1 MLFRKQSRRENTRE
15 QGAIIADRK
24 RELKRAPWALP
35 SAPGGAASRLGRGV
49 ALGARGRATGRTP
62 GSGRTHRRPQFHVVL
77 LSPLAHPCRA
87 PTGPC
92 VFLQRLNAVWVG
104 RGRGPQDGGSR
115 DTESDSAGCS
125 PLRTTLPAGRAGKRA
140 EPPSGCSGAQSA
152 GHPVVLHLPGVT
164 RPPHP
169 PGSPRRRLPKARA
182 RLLPQPLGHAA
193 SSGEQCPRTVA
204 PGGSSEPGEPRP
216 PPFGPRRSPAQGAPG
231 RRVQLHLQLL
241 RNVHLPRGSEK
252 KPVRIP
258 ASGDCVIP
266 GAGRR

>member
-1 MLFRKQSRRENTRE
+1 MRE

-24 RELKRAPWALP
+24 RELKRAPWALPSAP

-77 LSPLAHPCRA
+77 SSPLAPPYRA

-125 PLRTTLPAGRAGKRA
+125 PLRTTLPAGRAGEAGGAAVWLLRCSVRR
-140 EPPSGCSGAQSA
+140 PP
-152 GHPVVLHLPGVT
+152 GHPASP
-164 RPPHP
+164 RRHP

-216 PPFGPRRSPAQGAPG
+216 HPSLARRSPAQGAPG

-241 RNVHLPRGSEK
+241 WNVHLPRGSEK
-252 KPVRIP
+252 KRVRIP
-258 ASGDCVIP
+258 ASFREWG
-266 GAGRR
+266 GGRVRRKCRP

>member
-1 MLFRKQSRRENTRE
+1 MGPAECPECPGRSGKPPGPRRRARCPGPSHRE
-15 QGAIIADRK
+15 DARQRPHPPA
-24 RELKRAPWALP
+24 APVP
-35 SAPGGAASRLGRGV
+35 R
-49 ALGARGRATGRTP
+49 
-62 GSGRTHRRPQFHVVL
+62 
-77 LSPLAHPCRA
+77 SPLLAHPYRA

-115 DTESDSAGCS
+115 DTESDSS
-125 PLRTTLPAGRAGKRA
+125 GRPSRQGGRGKRA

-152 GHPVVLHLPGVT
+152 GHPVILHLRGVT

-216 PPFGPRRSPAQGAPG
+216 HPSLARRSPAQGAPG

-241 RNVHLPRGSEK
+241 WNVHFPRGSEK
-252 KPVRIP
+252 K
-258 ASGDCVIP
+258 
-266 GAGRR
+266 